1 MIDAASASRRL
12 LLLTATRWLPVGVT
26 FGLVILL
33 PVERGLSVTEV
44 GTLLAIQGFVVL
56 ALELPTGGLSD
67 SWGRRP
73 LLLTS
78 GIIAIAATAIFV
90 IADSF
95 WLFALAL
102 GAQGVFRALDSGPL
116 ESWFVDRALASD
128 PAYPIARPL
137 SQASTVLG
145 ITIAVGAALGGA
157 LVAWHPIAGQSA
169 LVLPF
174 LVALAV
180 MIAHTVLVAVLIREP
195 RRAPT
200 SRRGLGGALG
210 AGLGLVRRSPVLRSL
225 VLVEVFWAVAMVAFE
240 TLTPLRM
247 AEQLDDVS
255 AAGALFGPVS
265 AAAWA
270 LFAAGSWIAGRASRR
285 LGVALTAI
293 LARVL
298 NGAFVLLMGV
308 AAGLPGLIAGYWL
321 AHITHGAAGPMH
333 TTLLHREATD
343 ANRGT
348 VLSINSMVAGGSYS
362 VGILLLA
369 PLAEATTTATA
380 IIVAGAFSILGAALY
395 LPALRREHRLVAERE
410 RPVVHDRLHDEG

>member
-1 MIDAASASRRL
+1 MISAVSAGRRL

-44 GTLLAIQGFVVL
+44 GLLLAIQGFVVL

-67 SWGRRP
+67 SRGRRP
-73 LLLTS
+73 LLLLS
-78 GIIAIAATAIFV
+78 GIIAIAATTLFV
-90 IADSF
+90 LADSF

-116 ESWFVDRALASD
+116 ESWFVDRALADD
-128 PAYPIARPL
+128 PEYPIARPL
-137 SQASTVLG
+137 SHASTVLG

-157 LVAWHPIAGQSA
+157 LVVWHPIPGQSA

-174 LVALAV
+174 LVALAI
-180 MIAHTVLVAVLIREP
+180 MIAHTVLVAVLVREP
-195 RRAPT
+195 ARGPVE
-200 SRRGLGGALG
+200 RRGLGGALG
-210 AGLGLVRRSPVLRSL
+210 GGLGLVRRSPVLRSL
-225 VLVEVFWAVAMVAFE
+225 VLVEVFWAIAMVAFE
-240 TLTPLRM
+240 TLTPIQL
-247 AEQLDDVS
+247 AEQLGDVG

-265 AAAWA
+265 AVAWA

-285 LGVALTAI
+285 IGVARTAI

-298 NGAFVLLMGV
+298 NGAFVVLMGV

-321 AHITHGAAGPMH
+321 AHVTHGAAGPMH
-333 TTLLHREATD
+333 TTLLHREASD

-362 VGILLLA
+362 LGLLVLA
-369 PLAEATTTATA
+369 PLAEGTSTATA
-380 IIVAGAFSILGAALY
+380 IIVAGAFSILGAAFY
-395 LPALRREHRLVAERE
+395 LPAFRREHRVVAERE
-410 RPVVHDRLHDEG
+410 RPVVHDGLHHEG